1 MKHILEVLEEKKMSF
16 AQSLS
21 SIEKNDL
28 KYRLFRV
35 SNPALYIFIYNLSEP
50 DFLNSELLVKPAAA
64 HTKSNSGRKKN
75 LPFFGFCLKHL
86 SKESSV

>member
-1 MKHILEVLEEKKMSF
+1 MGEEHTEIGHLLKHILEVLEGKKYISF

-35 SNPALYIFIYNLSEP
+35 SNPALYIFIYNLSEL
-50 DFLNSELLVKPAAA
+50 DFLN
-64 HTKSNSGRKKN
+64 
-75 LPFFGFCLKHL
+75 
-86 SKESSV
+86 

>member
-1 MKHILEVLEEKKMSF
+1 MSF

-35 SNPALYIFIYNLSEP
+35 SNPALYVFIYNLSEP
-50 DFLNSELLVKPAAA
+50 DFLNSELLVTPAAA
-64 HTKSNSGRKKN
+64 HKKRNSGREKN
-75 LPFFGFCLKHL
+75 LPFFGFCRKRL
-86 SKESSV
+86 SNESSV